1 MMTAKQKF
9 CAEDDDSFCS
19 SFTFIFLRKNC
30 PRIKQIY
37 YVLLT
42 LN

>member
-1 MMTAKQKF
+1 MMTAKQQF
-9 CAEDDDSFCS
+9 CAEDNDSFCS
-19 SFTFIFLRKNC
+19 SSTFFLRKNC

-37 YVLLT
+37 YVLLK